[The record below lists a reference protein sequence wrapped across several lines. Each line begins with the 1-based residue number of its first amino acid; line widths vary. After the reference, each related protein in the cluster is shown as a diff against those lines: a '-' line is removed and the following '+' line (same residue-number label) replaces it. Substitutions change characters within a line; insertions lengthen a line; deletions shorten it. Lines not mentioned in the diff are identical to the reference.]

1 MRKNILPLAIIG
13 FALSGCGTTTA
24 ERGTSGAGIGAAA
37 GAALGA
43 VTGMSVLQGAVI
55 GAVAGGATGALT
67 KKDQVNLGEPVWK
80 QNAGNAPAS
89 SNTAH
94 AAQPAA
100 HQQTVRDIQSVLQ
113 RLGLYGGKVDG
124 ISGPQTQAAIRTYQQ
139 QRGLV
144 VDGMATPQLLSYMTQ
159 NGAT

>member
-1 MRKNILPLAIIG
+1 MAG
-13 FALSGCGTTTA
+13 VVLSGCGTTAT

-67 KKDQVNLGEPVWK
+67 NKDQVNLGDPAWK
-80 QNAGNAPAS
+80 SGASNAPTPANTAYAQPPAGN
-89 SNTAH
+89 
-94 AAQPAA
+94 
-100 HQQTVRDIQSVLQ
+100 QQTVRDIQSVLQ
-113 RLGLYGGKVDG
+113 RIGLYGGAIDG
-124 ISGPQTQAAIRTYQQ
+124 LYGPQTQNAIKSYQA

-144 VDGMATPQLLSYMTQ
+144 VDGVPSPALLSHMQ
-159 NGAT
+159 NSAG